1 MGRLA
6 YFEIVS
12 LRLSVVIVGAVIIH
26 NNKHEH
32 LFDFSIAFSFWKVYY
47 IPTRIFERVFLL
59 LGGVRMKNN
68 ISKDF
73 VIEMLKKVEDSDQI
87 FLRQIYTI
95 IKRHLDKKGRH

>member
-12 LRLSVVIVGAVIIH
+12 LRLSVVIVEAVIIH

-47 IPTRIFERVFLL
+47 IPTRIFERVFLR
-59 LGGVRMKNN
+59 LGGYLYGRTKTRISQNN
-68 ISKDF
+68 
-73 VIEMLKKVEDSDQI
+73 
-87 FLRQIYTI
+87 RQY
-95 IKRHLDKKGRH
+95 